1 MVADESA
8 EPKVCIECANQDMCR
23 RCNST
28 NLYQCFECFEPF
40 KLVEGI
46 CKAGCPSGYKQS
58 PDGSFCYSLAVND
71 IGIFPF
77 PFLIVAFF
85 GCLIAIFGLCKKK
98 SGRTKYISTQNTLT
112 SFIVIVA
119 FIQFLAVV
127 ALVVW
132 AYLFE
137 TMKLVF
143 GGLLVLTLMILLNI
157 TFFIFFKCTF
167 NRKKT
172 QKNMN
177 RKFKQG

>member
-1 MVADESA
+1 
-8 EPKVCIECANQDMCR
+8 MCK

-28 NLYQCFECFEPF
+28 NLYQCYECFEPF
-40 KLVEGI
+40 KLVNGI
-46 CKAGCPSGYKQS
+46 CKAGCPSGYS
-58 PDGSFCYSLAVND
+58 LSSDGKFCYSLAVND

-98 SGRTKYISTQNTLT
+98 SGRTKYISSQNTLT

-119 FIQFLAVV
+119 LVQFLAVV
-127 ALVVW
+127 ALIIW

-143 GGLLVLTLMILLNI
+143 GCLLVLTLMIILNI
-157 TFFIFFKCTF
+157 IFFIYFKCTF

-172 QKNMN
+172 
-177 RKFKQG
+177 